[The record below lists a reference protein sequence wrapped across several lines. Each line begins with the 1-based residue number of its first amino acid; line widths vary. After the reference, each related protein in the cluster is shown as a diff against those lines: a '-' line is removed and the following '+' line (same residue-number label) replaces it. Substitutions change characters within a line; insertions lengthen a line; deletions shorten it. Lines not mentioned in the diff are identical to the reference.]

1 MEAKICCPTFA
12 TERSLRRSRDEIA
25 CSNSAI
31 SRFTALADSI
41 LLLADADDAT
51 MLENPISLFS
61 FRFPVERNA
70 RRAVDSMGNGGI
82 KEGEEEG
89 G

>member
-1 MEAKICCPTFA
+1 MGSRLLEDGSENLLPYF
-12 TERSLRRSRDEIA
+12 RSLRRSRDEIA

-31 SRFTALADSI
+31 SRFTGLADSI

-61 FRFPVERNA
+61 FRFPVERET
-70 RRAVDSMGNGGI
+70 R
-82 KEGEEEG
+82 GEQWIRWATVG
-89 G
+89 